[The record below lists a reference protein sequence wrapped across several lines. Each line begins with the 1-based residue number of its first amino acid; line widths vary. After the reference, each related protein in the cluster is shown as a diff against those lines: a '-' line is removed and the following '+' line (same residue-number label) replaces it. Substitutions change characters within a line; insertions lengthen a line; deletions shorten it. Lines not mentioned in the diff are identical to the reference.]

1 MSKKS
6 KTRRTEAPTATVATT
21 VATPPSA
28 TGKIIAGIAVA
39 LVIAIV
45 AVIVL
50 VLQGPN
56 PARHPALESAHSPS
70 FGEAGAKV
78 HVVEFL
84 DPACETCALFY
95 PFIKQVMAENPAR
108 IRVSIRLVP
117 LHKGADQVAAMIEAS
132 RLQDQYWQV
141 LETLLATQDLWTVDH
156 VAQAALAR
164 KALANVALDWTRLEA
179 DMKSPKVLENLA
191 KDREDATAL
200 KVTRTPE
207 YFVNGRQMPTFGR
220 EQLKRLMLDE
230 ISRSY

>member
-6 KTRRTEAPTATVATT
+6 KSRRAEAPEAA
-21 VATPPSA
+21 APPSA
-28 TGKIIAGIAVA
+28 TGKIIAGIAVV

-56 PARHPALESAHSPS
+56 PARNPALESAHAPMI
-70 FGEAGAKV
+70 GEPGAKV

-84 DPACETCALFY
+84 DPACETCAALY
-95 PFIKQVMAENPAR
+95 PFIKQLMAENPAR

-117 LHKGADQVAAMIEAS
+117 LHRGADQVAAMIEAS
-132 RLQDQYWQV
+132 RLQDKYWPV

-156 VAQAALAR
+156 VAQPALAR
-164 KALANVALDWTRLEA
+164 KALANVSLDWARLEA

-191 KDREDATAL
+191 KDREDASAL
-200 KVTRTPE
+200 KVTKTPE

-220 EQLKRLMLDE
+220 EQLKRLVLDE

>member
-6 KTRRTEAPTATVATT
+6 KTRRAEAPATPAATPA
-21 VATPPSA
+21 ATPPSA
-28 TGKIIAGIAVA
+28 TGRIIAGIAVA

-95 PFIKQVMAENPAR
+95 PFIKQVMAENPA
-108 IRVSIRLVP
+108 SLP
-117 LHKGADQVAAMIEAS
+117 AS
-132 RLQDQYWQV
+132 SDR
-141 LETLLATQDLWTVDH
+141 
-156 VAQAALAR
+156 ALR
-164 KALANVALDWTRLEA
+164 C
-179 DMKSPKVLENLA
+179 S
-191 KDREDATAL
+191 
-200 KVTRTPE
+200 
-207 YFVNGRQMPTFGR
+207 
-220 EQLKRLMLDE
+220 
-230 ISRSY
+230 SS

>member
-6 KTRRTEAPTATVATT
+6 KSRRAETPGAAAPA
-21 VATPPSA
+21 ATPPSA
-28 TGKIIAGIAVA
+28 TGKIIAGIAVV

-70 FGEAGAKV
+70 MGESAAKV

-84 DPACETCALFY
+84 DPACETCAVFY
-95 PFIKQVMAENPAR
+95 PFIKQLMAENPAR

-117 LHKGADQVAAMIEAS
+117 LHRGADQVAAMIEAS
-132 RLQDQYWQV
+132 RLQDKYWPV
-141 LETLLATQDLWTVDH
+141 LETLLATQELWTIDH
-156 VAQAALAR
+156 VAQPALAR
-164 KALANVALDWTRLEA
+164 KALANVALDWARLEA

-200 KVTRTPE
+200 KVTKTPE

-220 EQLKRLMLDE
+220 EQLKRLVLDE